1 MRDLTRR
8 GAKYRALQAQDETSM
23 VQALMPYHLSPAVGD
38 EVEDQKSGEYLRTY
52 WHAVLRNIWLVA
64 GITIIATLAVAVYE
78 LRQPDEYQ
86 AQARI
91 EIGREN
97 VSRGTKGNVDSSGGS
112 SEDSVYFNT
121 QLQILTSSAL
131 LRRVVKTLDLEHNDA
146 LLHPT
151 LTVKRSAWQRL
162 LHLNAREEKGPAPKN
177 EVLPTTPVAAASL
190 REDIGDSQKLEPYVG
205 VLMKGLK
212 AEPIKETRTDIKE
225 TRLIDISFDHND
237 PQIAARVVNAV
248 ADASAY
254 MNLERKSESGEV
266 AAEFLQK
273 RIAELQS
280 QIRGAEEQLLNYAE
294 KNEIISLDASQNTV
308 VERLAGLNREL
319 LEAENERS
327 KADAAYK
334 AALAPDAAEAMA
346 VEITNQNNIQE
357 SKLAEL
363 RQRRVQ
369 LLVENTEE
377 WPEVKEIDKQILEVE
392 SQIRDRRASA
402 AANMRKTLETRYR
415 QAAAREHSLRGAFNE
430 QRNVTIAQNQAAI
443 NYKIMQQEI
452 ETNKGILQSLLQH
465 SKENDIAQAGLLNSV
480 HVIDYA
486 TAPDQPGGPKR
497 LRNVG
502 LAFVFSLGLAIGW
515 VLVRENFDN
524 TFRSISDV
532 EKKLRVPALSIV
544 PSVGGAARHGLLSTG
559 RPLALIGNARA
570 EGHPELL
577 LGTPDPVITEVYRQL
592 RAALLLSRDGTE
604 LRSLLVTS
612 SLPGEGK
619 TTTAI
624 NTAVSLAES
633 GANVLLIDGDLR
645 RPSLHKVLE
654 VNNED
659 GLSRA
664 LSERLDG
671 SDLFSIIKGT
681 EVSGLSLLTSGPQ
694 LKNSPKLLDHEKLR
708 QLFATLESK
717 FTHIVIDSP
726 PIVPFA
732 DSVILGAEVDGVL
745 KVVQGGKS
753 PQEIVLRSMKL
764 LDDVDAVILGV
775 VLNNTKLQP
784 LDTYYQTYCQ
794 QYYQSA
800 AGKAAGHSAE
810 IS

>member
-8 GAKYRALQAQDETSM
+8 GAKNRALQAQDETSV
-23 VQALMPYHLSPAVGD
+23 VQALMPYHLSPAGGE
-38 EVEDQKSGEYLRTY
+38 EVEDLKRGEYLRTYWRTY

-97 VSRGTKGNVDSSGGS
+97 VSRGPKGNVDSSGGS

-162 LHLNAREEKGPAPKN
+162 LHLNAKEEKGPVPKN
-177 EVLPTTPVAAASL
+177 EVQPPTPVATSL

-225 TRLIDISFDHND
+225 TRLIDISFYHND

-254 MNLERKSESGEV
+254 MNLERKSESGVV

-346 VEITNQNNIQE
+346 VEIINQNNIQE
-357 SKLAEL
+357 SKLATL
-363 RQRRVQ
+363 RQRHVQ
-369 LLVENTEE
+369 VLVENTSER
-377 WPEVKEIDKQILEVE
+377 PEV
-392 SQIRDRRASA
+392 
-402 AANMRKTLETRYR
+402 
-415 QAAAREHSLRGAFNE
+415 
-430 QRNVTIAQNQAAI
+430 
-443 NYKIMQQEI
+443 
-452 ETNKGILQSLLQH
+452 
-465 SKENDIAQAGLLNSV
+465 
-480 HVIDYA
+480 
-486 TAPDQPGGPKR
+486 
-497 LRNVG
+497 
-502 LAFVFSLGLAIGW
+502 
-515 VLVRENFDN
+515 
-524 TFRSISDV
+524 
-532 EKKLRVPALSIV
+532 
-544 PSVGGAARHGLLSTG
+544 
-559 RPLALIGNARA
+559 
-570 EGHPELL
+570 
-577 LGTPDPVITEVYRQL
+577 
-592 RAALLLSRDGTE
+592 
-604 LRSLLVTS
+604 
-612 SLPGEGK
+612 
-619 TTTAI
+619 
-624 NTAVSLAES
+624 
-633 GANVLLIDGDLR
+633 
-645 RPSLHKVLE
+645 
-654 VNNED
+654 
-659 GLSRA
+659 
-664 LSERLDG
+664 
-671 SDLFSIIKGT
+671 
-681 EVSGLSLLTSGPQ
+681 
-694 LKNSPKLLDHEKLR
+694 
-708 QLFATLESK
+708 
-717 FTHIVIDSP
+717 
-726 PIVPFA
+726 
-732 DSVILGAEVDGVL
+732 
-745 KVVQGGKS
+745 
-753 PQEIVLRSMKL
+753 
-764 LDDVDAVILGV
+764 
-775 VLNNTKLQP
+775 
-784 LDTYYQTYCQ
+784 
-794 QYYQSA
+794 
-800 AGKAAGHSAE
+800 
-810 IS
+810 

>member
-1 MRDLTRR
+1 
-8 GAKYRALQAQDETSM
+8 M
-23 VQALMPYHLSPAVGD
+23 VQALMPYHLSPAVGE
-38 EVEDQKSGEYLRTY
+38 EVEELKSSEYLRTY
-52 WHAVLRNIWLVA
+52 WHAVRRNIWLVA
-64 GITIIATLAVAVYE
+64 GITIFATLAVAVYE
-78 LRQPDEYQ
+78 MRQPDQYE

-97 VSRGTKGNVDSSGGS
+97 GSPGFKADSSGGP

-131 LRRVVKTLDLEHNDA
+131 LRRVVKMLDLEHNDA

-151 LTVKRSAWQRL
+151 LTVKTSVWQRL
-162 LHLNAREEKGPAPKN
+162 LNLNGNKDQGPTPKH
-177 EVLPTTPVAAASL
+177 EVLPTTSVATASL
-190 REDIGDSQKLEPYVG
+190 REDVGDSRKLEPYVG
-205 VLMKGLK
+205 VLMKGLT

-225 TRLIDISFDHND
+225 TRLIDISFYHND

-254 MNLERKSESGEV
+254 MNLERKSESGAV

-280 QIRGAEEQLLNYAE
+280 QIRHAEGDLLSYAG
-294 KNEIISLDASQNTV
+294 KNQIISLDASQNTV

-319 LEAENERS
+319 LEAENERR

-357 SKLAEL
+357 GKLAEL

-392 SQIRDRRASA
+392 SQIKDRRASA
-402 AANMRKTLETRYR
+402 AANMRKTFETRYR

-430 QRNVTIAQNQAAI
+430 QRNLTIAQNQAAI

-486 TAPDQPGGPKR
+486 TVPNQPVGPKR

-502 LAFVFSLGLAIGW
+502 LAFVFSLGLAIAW

-524 TFRSISDV
+524 TFRSMSDV

-544 PSVGGAARHGLLSTG
+544 PSVGGAARHGLLSTL
-559 RPLALIGNARA
+559 RPLALSGYGRA
-570 EGHPELL
+570 AGHPELL
-577 LGTPDPVITEVYRQL
+577 LGTPDPVIAEVYRQL
-592 RAALLLSRDGTE
+592 RASLLLSREGPD

-664 LSERLDG
+664 LSDGLDG

-694 LKNSPKLLDHEKLR
+694 LKNSAKLLDHEKLR

-745 KVVQGGKS
+745 MVVQGGKS

-784 LDTYYQTYCQ
+784 LDTYYQAYCQ
-794 QYYQSA
+794 HYYQTA
-800 AGKAAGHSAE
+800 EAKAAGHSAE